1 MPNSF
6 LDKHCSSSAQVR
18 SPAIEEC
25 SVIATSVNSAKARLM
40 IGKKSPERSVTEVRL
55 VEAAAQLFA
64 RHGFKATTTREIAQL
79 AALNEAT
86 LFRYFPRKPDLFLA
100 ALESHLNRVKFSHDL
115 QTSLVNDDHPEV
127 VLPKLVAF
135 FLNVLNTQPELRS
148 LLHVAGFELPE
159 AQKLIREHFWPIFD
173 TLCAYFKRS
182 SAREAICKIDPQL
195 AAFGLLGVISAH
207 HLLREVFAFKEGS
220 QAPVAD
226 GSELYVS
233 LWLHGLMPQPQF
245 TMDPCDDAVS
255 VSL

>member
-1 MPNSF
+1 
-6 LDKHCSSSAQVR
+6 VT
-18 SPAIEEC
+18 
-25 SVIATSVNSAKARLM
+25 ATNLYSAKARLM

-115 QTSLVNDDHPEV
+115 QTSLVNDDDPEV

-159 AQKLIREHFWPIFD
+159 AEKLIRDHLSPIFD
-173 TLCAYFKRS
+173 TICAYFKRG

-195 AAFGLLGVISAH
+195 AAFGLLGAVSVH
-207 HLLREVFAFKEGS
+207 HLLRVLFNSREGS
-220 QAPVAD
+220 QAPAAD
-226 GSELYVS
+226 RPELYVN
-233 LWLHGLMPQPQF
+233 LWLHGLMPDPQF

-255 VSL
+255 ASV

>member
-1 MPNSF
+1 
-6 LDKHCSSSAQVR
+6 
-18 SPAIEEC
+18 
-25 SVIATSVNSAKARLM
+25 M

-79 AALNEAT
+79 ASLNEAT

-100 ALESHLNRVKFSHDL
+100 ALESHLNRVRFSHDL
-115 QTSLVNDDHPEV
+115 QTSLANDDDPEV

-135 FLNVLNTQPELRS
+135 FLNILNTQPELRS

-159 AQKLIREHFWPIFD
+159 AQKLIREHFGPIFD

-182 SAREAICKIDPQL
+182 SAREAISQIDPQL
-195 AAFGLLGVISAH
+195 AAFGLLGAVSAH
-207 HLLREVFAFKEGS
+207 HLLRAVFTSREDS
-220 QAPVAD
+220 QAPAAD
-226 GSELYVS
+226 RPELYVS

-245 TMDPCDDAVS
+245 TMDPSDDAIS
-255 VSL
+255 ASLQVLEGNP

>member
-1 MPNSF
+1 
-6 LDKHCSSSAQVR
+6 
-18 SPAIEEC
+18 
-25 SVIATSVNSAKARLM
+25 VIATSVNSAKARLM
-40 IGKKSPERSVTEVRL
+40 IRKKSPERSVTEVRL

-115 QTSLVNDDHPEV
+115 QTSLINDDDPEV

-135 FLNVLNTQPELRS
+135 FLNVLNTQPELRN

-159 AQKLIREHFWPIFD
+159 AQKLIREHLSPIFD
-173 TLCAYFKRS
+173 TVCAYFKRS

-195 AAFGLLGVISAH
+195 AAFGLLGAVSVH
-207 HLLREVFAFKEGS
+207 HLLRVIFKSREDS
-220 QAPVAD
+220 QAPAAD
-226 GSELYVS
+226 RPELYVT

-255 VSL
+255 ASLELLESNP